1 MKVRNIAIE
10 QIVTAGNVRLEADEE
25 LGELMDSIER
35 HGLLQ
40 PIVVRHKTID
50 TFEVVAGHR
59 RLAAMQSRNESHVP
73 CVVNDEIT
81 PDSRTIVQLV
91 ENAQRK
97 QMTPFEYVEAF
108 EALRKHD
115 RLMSRAK
122 IAKLIGRSASW
133 VAHQYEAV
141 KLAGVLVSEGGERS
155 ADVKTMSAGQII
167 NRAQKQG
174 LGAHGRRQTDSIS
187 VSAINSTTLNVRC
200 SDAATTTR
208 VLETLD
214 KLREEIRGDGE

>member
-1 MKVRNIAIE
+1 MKVRNIPID
-10 QIVTAGNVRLEADEE
+10 QIVTAGNVRFEADEE

-59 RLAAMQSRNESHVP
+59 RLAAMRSRNESHVP

-115 RLMSRAK
+115 RSMSRAK
-122 IAKLIGRSASW
+122 IAKLIGRSVSW

-208 VLETLD
+208 VLEALD